1 MPASLRPLRLL
12 ALLTLSLPTLFA
24 LATQSQAQDLPIP
37 PSAEQVCTLIAE
49 AQSGKILLEAGDCDT
64 RVTPASTFKLPLAVI
79 GFDSGFL
86 ESPDAP
92 SLPFRQ
98 GDPDWGGAAWR
109 QDTTPRHWLE
119 YSVVWYSQRITRA
132 LGAPTLTRYAQAFGY
147 GNADFSGDAGFD
159 NGLDRAWIASSLRVS
174 PREQLGF
181 LRGLV
186 NDRLPVSAHA
196 MAATRAST
204 QSWTRDDWQIW
215 GKTGTAYPRNKDRSF
230 DYAHGWGWFVGWAG
244 QTNAQE
250 PQAPTLVFV
259 QLTRGTARTKGSP
272 GNLTRDAFLRG
283 WSDLFE

>member
-1 MPASLRPLRLL
+1 MFYSLRPIRLL
-12 ALLTLSLPTLFA
+12 ALLALSLPA
-24 LATQSQAQDLPIP
+24 LPAQLRAQDLPIP
-37 PSAEQVCTLIAE
+37 PSAERICTLIAE

-64 RVTPASTFKLPLAVI
+64 RVTPASTFKLPLAVM
-79 GFDSGFL
+79 GFESRFL
-86 ESPDAP
+86 HSPDAP

-186 NDRLPVSAHA
+186 NGTLPVSPQA

-204 QSWTRDDWQIW
+204 QSTEQGGWQIW

-250 PQAPTLVFV
+250 PHAKTLVFV

-272 GNLTRDAFLRG
+272 GNMTRDAFLRG
-283 WSDLFE
+283 WPDLFE